1 MMGESCK
8 IQHLELFNRM
18 MERRSGGSVEWQ
30 NILRWGVME
39 YSKMQN
45 AFLYETKVLIK
56 WNCNKIRKLCIIGRQ
71 NYKKHTI
78 R

>member
-1 MMGESCK
+1 
-8 IQHLELFNRM
+8 
-18 MERRSGGSVEWQ
+18 MEWL
-30 NILRWGVME
+30 NILRWGGME